1 MHRRVDRLP
10 HDRSHLLYDAKEV
23 VRPTKLFQDSIK
35 RWLIAHLSDDSA
47 TDGNTGNIAEA
58 VVVSKGTG
66 VFCGRVPV
74 DLLFAE
80 WFPSCD
86 LTWNVEEGDDI
97 TLGSQILSIS
107 GPSDSVLSCERVVL
121 NILGRLSG
129 ITTRTSEWV
138 SESRGVSI
146 ACTRKTAWGLMDKWA
161 VHVGG
166 GLTHRLSRTDALMI
180 KENDLRIIGSKRNTR
195 SVISSAI
202 SSIDFEKSA
211 SFVVIEVQDSAQAI
225 SAAESWS
232 ENQKIRGGEERIV
245 ILLDNMGPHKC
256 RSTEALLRESGLRD
270 WCILEGSGGV
280 TLDGLHT
287 WIESSMVDVIS
298 SSSVNMGVPSLDLSM
313 LIGGS

>member
-1 MHRRVDRLP
+1 M
-10 HDRSHLLYDAKEV
+10 
-23 VRPTKLFQDSIK
+23 LFS
-35 RWLIAHLSDDSA
+35 
-47 TDGNTGNIAEA
+47 
-58 VVVSKGTG
+58 
-66 VFCGRVPV
+66 
-74 DLLFAE
+74 E

-86 LTWNVEEGDDI
+86 LIWNVEEGQDI
-97 TLGSQILSIS
+97 TVGSQILSIS

-138 SESRGVSI
+138 SESGDVSI

-180 KENDLRIIGSKRNTR
+180 KENDLSVIGSKDDVG
-195 SVISSAI
+195 SAISSAI

-211 SFVVIEVQDSAQAI
+211 GFVVIEVQDSAQAI

-232 ENQKIRGGEERIV
+232 ENQKIRGREERIV
-245 ILLDNMGPHKC
+245 ILLDNMGPDEC
-256 RSTEALLRESGLRD
+256 RSTEILLRESELRD

-298 SSSVNMGVPSLDLSM
+298 SSSVNMGVPSLDLSL

>member
-1 MHRRVDRLP
+1 MDRLP

-23 VRPTKLFQDSIK
+23 LHPTKLFQDSIR
-35 RWLIAHLSDDSA
+35 RWLVAHLSDDSA
-47 TDGNTGNIAEA
+47 TDVNTGIIVEA
-58 VVVSKGTG
+58 VVISKSAG
-66 VFCGRVPV
+66 VFCGRFPV
-74 DLLFAE
+74 DLLITE

-86 LTWNVEEGDDI
+86 LTWNVEEGRDI
-97 TLGSQILSIS
+97 EVGSQILSIS
-107 GPSDSVLSCERVVL
+107 GPSDSVLSCERVML

-138 SESRGVSI
+138 KGSGDVSV
-146 ACTRKTAWGLMDKWA
+146 ACTRKTAWGMMDKWA

-180 KENDLRIIGSKRNTR
+180 KENDLSVIGSGDDVK
-195 SVISSAI
+195 SAISSAI

-211 SFVVIEVQDSAQAI
+211 GFVVIEVQDAAQAI
-225 SAAESWS
+225 TAAESWS
-232 ENQKIRGGEERIV
+232 ENQKIRGREEKIV
-245 ILLDNMGPHKC
+245 ILLDNMGPDEC
-256 RSTEALLRESGLRD
+256 RAAELLLRESGLRD

-287 WIESSMVDVIS
+287 WIEGSMVDVIS
-298 SSSVNMGVPSLDLSM
+298 SSSINMGVPPLDLSM

>member
-1 MHRRVDRLP
+1 MG
-10 HDRSHLLYDAKEV
+10 
-23 VRPTKLFQDSIK
+23 SIV
-35 RWLIAHLSDDSA
+35 
-47 TDGNTGNIAEA
+47 EA
-58 VVVSKGTG
+58 VVVSKSAG

-74 DLLFAE
+74 DLLFSE

-86 LTWNVEEGDDI
+86 LTWNVEEGQDI
-97 TLGSQILSIS
+97 TVGSQILSIS

-138 SESRGVSI
+138 SESGDVSI

-180 KENDLRIIGSKRNTR
+180 KENDLSVIGSKDDVG
-195 SVISSAI
+195 SAISSAI

-211 SFVVIEVQDSAQAI
+211 GFVVIEVQDSAQAI

-232 ENQKIRGGEERIV
+232 ENQKIRGREERIV
-245 ILLDNMGPHKC
+245 ILLDNMGPDEC
-256 RSTEALLRESGLRD
+256 RSTEILLRESELRD

>member
-1 MHRRVDRLP
+1 MEGLP
-10 HDRSHLLYDAKEV
+10 HDRSHLLYNAKEV
-23 VRPTKLFQDSIK
+23 PHPTKLFQDSIR

-47 TDGNTGNIAEA
+47 TDGKMGSVVEA
-58 VVVSKGTG
+58 VVVSKSAGL
-66 VFCGRVPV
+66 FCGRVPV
-74 DLLFAE
+74 DLLFSE

-86 LTWNVEEGDDI
+86 LIWNVEEGQDI
-97 TLGSQILSIS
+97 TVGSQILSIS

-138 SESRGVSI
+138 SESGDVSI

-180 KENDLRIIGSKRNTR
+180 KENDLSVIGSKDDVG
-195 SVISSAI
+195 SAISSAI

-211 SFVVIEVQDSAQAI
+211 GFVVIEVQDSAQAI

-232 ENQKIRGGEERIV
+232 ENQKIRGREERIV
-245 ILLDNMGPHKC
+245 ILLDNMGPDEC
-256 RSTEALLRESGLRD
+256 RSTEILLRESELRD